1 MRKEGFENLT
11 LTGHTDNKIESGK
24 QIEQELGGIAKGQTL
39 LRLTKYKKLWRT
51 MIVHILR

>member
-11 LTGHTDNKIESGK
+11 LTGHSDNKIESGK

-39 LRLTKYKKLWRT
+39 LRLTKDK
-51 MIVHILR
+51 IVHILK